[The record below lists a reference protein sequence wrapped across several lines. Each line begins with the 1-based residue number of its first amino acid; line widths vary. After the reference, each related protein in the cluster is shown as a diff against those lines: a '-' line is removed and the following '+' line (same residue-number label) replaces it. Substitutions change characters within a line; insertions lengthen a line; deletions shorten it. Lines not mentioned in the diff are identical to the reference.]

1 MPQVENSPPLPR
13 ISQAQARRL
22 TRRAPWPVRLLTL
35 LLLLQAFI
43 YVTLPVLAID
53 WSLLPLVLW
62 LTYVSEIAMLA
73 LGVLGLIAAIG
84 FALLRPPAWLEAMLV
99 QGLFLLLGLVVYAR
113 YRPENTGLY
122 LLMLFSIVLVLYLNL
137 GDVRQV
143 FRNPA
148 GAGREG
154 QS

>member
-1 MPQVENSPPLPR
+1 
-13 ISQAQARRL
+13 
-22 TRRAPWPVRLLTL
+22 
-35 LLLLQAFI
+35 
-43 YVTLPVLAID
+43 
-53 WSLLPLVLW
+53 
-62 LTYVSEIAMLA
+62 MLA

-148 GAGREG
+148 GAGQEG